1 MTEVN
6 TKELQGLIPAAGLG
20 TRVRPYSARMP
31 KSMLPINGI
40 PNLQRLVLLM
50 RDQLGIKK
58 IGIITGYHAE
68 IIEEY
73 FGDGRKFGVEISYIR
88 NTALHRGLAW
98 SILLGK
104 KLVTANFCVILSDE
118 CYVNSN
124 LADLRDPTHWGAFAT
139 CGVMGVDDVALI
151 KRNYSVTLEGSR
163 ITRLVEK
170 PVAVEN
176 DLLGLGTFLCSP
188 EIFPA
193 LEQAFAESPNEY
205 VEFVSFLDQQCLEGK
220 EINSFLV
227 KASYVNINDR
237 DSLFRAKF
245 NERNVLLARRSI
257 TLLIYSEGHEQRL
270 GFTLR
275 SYLKVPGIEEIAVV
289 VPADN
294 SISEEAARFGV
305 RIIVCP
311 PEVTL
316 YGEKMKYAF
325 DRVATD
331 LVILTEADY
340 AFPSRDIEKVLAYI
354 KEADIVVGT
363 RTTRQLME
371 QGTDLR
377 EVVRLANVFLAKVLE
392 VLWWHFEG
400 RFTDVG
406 CTFRAIWL
414 TSYKEMRD
422 SLNSTGPEFA
432 AEMIVEALNR
442 RMRVVEIPL
451 NYRNVSRLMSIKY
464 RNKNTF
470 LRILKLLIY
479 KRLFSRRVSR
489 V

>member
-1 MTEVN
+1 MSEVA
-6 TKELQGLIPAAGLG
+6 TQELQGLIPAAGMG

-58 IGIITGYHAE
+58 IGIITGYYAE

-73 FGDGRKFGVEISYIR
+73 FGDGQSFGVEISYVR
-88 NTALHRGLAW
+88 NTALHKGLAW

-104 KLVTANFCVILSDE
+104 QLITCNFCIILSDE
-118 CYVNSN
+118 CYVDSN
-124 LADLRDPTHWGAFAT
+124 LCDLRDPMLWGAFAT
-139 CGVMGVDDVALI
+139 CGIMEVDDVALI
-151 KRNYSVTLEGSR
+151 KKNYSVALAGSR

-170 PVAVEN
+170 PVSVEN
-176 DLLGLGTFLCSP
+176 DFLGLGTFICSP

-193 LEQAFAESPNEY
+193 LEQEFAQAPNEY
-205 VEFVSFLDQQCLEGK
+205 VEFVSFLGRQCKEGK
-220 EINSFLV
+220 EIKAFPV

-245 NERNVLLARRSI
+245 HERSVLLARRST

-270 GFTLR
+270 AFTLR
-275 SYLKVPGIEEIAVV
+275 RYLKVPGIEEIALV
-289 VPADN
+289 VPTDN
-294 SISEEAARFGV
+294 SIGEVAARFGV
-305 RIIVCP
+305 RVIVCP
-311 PEVTL
+311 PNVTL
-316 YGEKMKYAF
+316 YGEKLKYAL

-354 KEADIVVGT
+354 KEADVVVGT

-414 TSYKEMRD
+414 TSYREMRD
-422 SLNSTGPEFA
+422 SLNSVGPEFLV
-432 AEMIVEALNR
+432 EMIVEALNR

-451 NYRNVSRLMSIKY
+451 NYRNVSRLMSKKY
-464 RNKNTF
+464 RNKTTF
-470 LRILKLLIY
+470 FRILTLLVT
-479 KRLFSRRVSR
+479 KRLFPYRV
-489 V
+489 

>member
-1 MTEVN
+1 MHEAKS
-6 TKELQGLIPAAGLG
+6 KELQGLIPAAGLG

-31 KSMLPINGI
+31 KSMLPINGV
-40 PNLQRLVLLM
+40 PNLQRLVQLM

-58 IGIITGYHAE
+58 IGIVTGYHAE
-68 IIEEY
+68 VIEDY
-73 FGDGRKFGVEISYIR
+73 FGDGREFGIEISYIR
-88 NTALHRGLAW
+88 NTALHKGLAW

-104 KLVTANFCVILSDE
+104 QLVTGNFCIILSDE
-118 CYVNSN
+118 CYFDSN
-124 LADLRDPTHWGAFAT
+124 LSELRNPMRWGAFAT
-139 CGVMGVDDVALI
+139 CGVMEVDDVTLI
-151 KRNYSVTLEGSR
+151 KKNYEVSLEGSR
-163 ITRLVEK
+163 IIRLIEK
-170 PVAVEN
+170 PISVEN
-176 DLLGLGTFLCSP
+176 HLLGLGTFLCSQ

-193 LEQAFAESPNEY
+193 LEQAFAESANEY
-205 VEFVSFLDQQCLEGK
+205 VEFVSFLNKQCREGK
-220 EINSFLV
+220 EIKAFPV
-227 KASYVNINDR
+227 KANYVNINDR
-237 DSLFRAKF
+237 DSLFHANF
-245 NERNVLLARRSI
+245 YERSMLLSRGSI

-270 GFTLR
+270 GFTL
-275 SYLKVPGIEEIAVV
+275 SNYLMVPGIKEIALV

-294 SISEEAARFGV
+294 SISEEAVRFGV
-305 RIIVCP
+305 RVIVCP

-316 YGEKMKYAF
+316 YGEKLKYAL
-325 DRVATD
+325 DRITTD
-331 LVILTEADY
+331 LVLLTEADY

-371 QGTDLR
+371 QGTDLH
-377 EVVRLANVFLAKVLE
+377 EVVRLANVFLAKVME

-432 AEMIVEALNR
+432 ADMIVEALNR

-451 NYRNVSRLMSIKY
+451 NYQNVSRLMSKKY
-464 RNKNTF
+464 RNKKTF
-470 LRILKLLIY
+470 FRILKLLVT
-479 KRLFSRRVSR
+479 KRLFPRHLSKI
-489 V
+489 